1 LTEVSKFVVAFVLGL
16 VVSVAAYKFLGV
28 PHFLGVPGDWG
39 RASYVSVRLESPFAP
54 VAQDPSYY
62 GPALCGATVKI
73 ENRYGHTVSLSFYV
87 RRKGQPIAT
96 TPGQDSYGSPSGGGG
111 DNGYDGSA
119 GPNGSYDSQ
128 YGGSQ
133 QNDGGYSQDNA
144 DPSDTPYGFVYLDI
158 CKHYHEDWSSTLSHE
173 VLELLADPTA
183 VKTVTGA
190 RPHGS
195 RSKRPSV
202 YYDLEVCD
210 PTQGDTY
217 SIHGVIVSNFVT
229 KAYFGIP
236 GGATS
241 ATNFRQLEL
250 APFGVRPGGYFQYE
264 DEHGAHEID
273 GEKVTPER
281 KTARKLLG
289 PYRRNARRALTFKLV
304 D

>member
-1 LTEVSKFVVAFVLGL
+1 MTRPARIMPSMKLFIANMMSLTIDDHALSTVLTAIGEQVARDFQPEWHAGAALHGERIDLKKAHTNVPADAVIYLGD
-16 VVSVAAYKFLGV
+16 S
-28 PHFLGVPGDWG
+28 
-39 RASYVSVRLESPFAP
+39 S
-54 VAQDPSYY
+54 QDPTTGVKGAY
-62 GPALCGATVKI
+62 GYHST
-73 ENRYGHTVSLSFYV
+73 NR
-87 RRKGQPIAT
+87 R
-96 TPGQDSYGSPSGGGG
+96 
-111 DNGYDGSA
+111 
-119 GPNGSYDSQ
+119 
-128 YGGSQ
+128 
-133 QNDGGYSQDNA
+133 
-144 DPSDTPYGFVYLDI
+144 DTPYGFVYLDI

-217 SIHGVIVSNFVT
+217 SIHGVVVSNFVT

-264 DEHGAHEID
+264 DEHGAHEVD
-273 GEKVTPER
+273 GEKVTPEH
-281 KTARKLLG
+281 KAARKLLG
-289 PYRRNARRALTFKLV
+289 AYRRNARRALTFKSV